1 MTSEYLIVV
10 LGHGKST
17 ELKFRI
23 RPTALAELWLD
34 RMQQRHLYPLDH
46 PDRFYGFDN
55 PAKEKSRA
63 TSMIQN
69 CINIINTHE
78 HIINR
83 EFEYT
88 QDCFNYLHNIFEKY
102 HGLLDQQ
109 TSDYWV
115 RAPDRVRTALAEL
128 NLAVHRCEDAAG
140 LPMPRLVCTWFGL
153 PKTHCL
159 SKELQREYGETLIKF
174 GTVYLNYC
182 EIGKTIDD
190 LAYDNDAYI
199 SEDAFRPFCHYSAD
213 FNVAFHDRDPTKRYP
228 QIQNYIEQ
236 HSDFFLAKG
245 ITSVYN
251 VQAQPLYFPVA
262 DLEYSGDQTNLI
274 QQISS
279 QQFVREVKLQ

>member
-1 MTSEYLIVV
+1 MTSEYLIIT
-10 LGHGKST
+10 LGNKHNI

-23 RPTALAELWLD
+23 RPTALAELWLE

-46 PDRFYGFDN
+46 PDRFHGFDD
-55 PAKEKSRA
+55 PAQEKTRA
-63 TSMIQN
+63 ISMVQR
-69 CINIINTHE
+69 CIDTINNHEPIIA
-78 HIINR
+78 R

-88 QDCFNYLHNIFEKY
+88 QDYLNYLHHIFEKY

-109 TSDYWV
+109 TSDYWISAPNSV
-115 RAPDRVRTALAEL
+115 RIALAEL

-140 LPMPRLVCTWFGL
+140 IPTPRLVCTWFGL

-159 SKELQREYGETLIKF
+159 SQEMQCKYGETVIKF

-182 EIGKTIDD
+182 EIGKTVDD

-199 SEDAFRPFCHYSAD
+199 SDEAFRPFNHYSAD
-213 FNVAFHDRDPTKRYP
+213 FNVAFYDRDTTVRYP

-245 ITSVYN
+245 ISNVYN

-262 DLEYSGDQTNLI
+262 DLEYSGSREHLTE
-274 QQISS
+274 QISAR
-279 QQFVREVKLQ
+279 QFVREVKLQ

>member
-1 MTSEYLIVV
+1 MTSEYLIIT
-10 LGHGKST
+10 LGNDHST
-17 ELKFRI
+17 QLKFRI

-34 RMQQRHLYPLDH
+34 RMQQRYLYPLDH
-46 PDRFYGFDN
+46 PDRFYGFDDL
-55 PAKEKSRA
+55 AKEKSRA
-63 TSMIQN
+63 VSMIQR
-69 CINIINTHE
+69 CIDIINNHE
-78 HIINR
+78 HIIER
-83 EFEYT
+83 EFAYT
-88 QDCFNYLHNIFEKY
+88 QDYLNYLHNIFEKY

-109 TSDYWV
+109 TSDYWS
-115 RAPDRVRTALAEL
+115 RAPAKVRIALAEL
-128 NLAVHRCEDAAG
+128 NLAVHRCEDVLGSPVA
-140 LPMPRLVCTWFGL
+140 RLVCTWFGL

-159 SKELQREYGETLIKF
+159 SKELQREYGETIIKF

-182 EIGKTIDD
+182 EIGKTLDD

-199 SEDAFRPFCHYSAD
+199 SDEAFRPFSHYSAD
-213 FNVAFHDRDPTKRYP
+213 FNVAFHDRDPTLRYS

-251 VQAQPLYFPVA
+251 TQAQPLYFPVA
-262 DLEYSGDQTNLI
+262 DLEYLGHRSDLI

>member
-1 MTSEYLIVV
+1 MTSEYLIIT
-10 LGHGKST
+10 LGNDHST

-23 RPTALAELWLD
+23 RPTPLAELWLD
-34 RMQQRHLYPLDH
+34 RMQQRYPYPLDH
-46 PDRFYGFDN
+46 PDRFYGFND

-63 TSMIQN
+63 VSMIQR
-69 CINIINTHE
+69 CIGIINDHE
-78 HIINR
+78 LLIER

-88 QDCFNYLHNIFEKY
+88 QDCLNYLHNIFEKY

-109 TSDYWV
+109 TSDYWLRAPSAV
-115 RAPDRVRTALAEL
+115 RAALAEL
-128 NLAVHRCEDAAG
+128 NLAVHRCEDAVD
-140 LPMPRLVCTWFGL
+140 PVFPRMVCTWYGI

-159 SKELQREYGETLIKF
+159 SAEMQHEYGETEIKF

-182 EIGKTIDD
+182 EIGKTVDD
-190 LAYDNDAYI
+190 LAHDNDAYI
-199 SEDAFRPFCHYSAD
+199 SDEAFRPFGRYSAD
-213 FNVAFHDRDPTKRYP
+213 FNVVFYDQDPTLRYP
-228 QIQNYIEQ
+228 QIQRYIEQ

-251 VQAQPLYFPVA
+251 IQAQPLYFPVA
-262 DLEYSGDQTNLI
+262 DLEYSGDQTDLV

>member
-1 MTSEYLIVV
+1 MTSEYLIIT
-10 LGHGKST
+10 LGNDHSI

-34 RMQQRHLYPLDH
+34 RMQQRYRYPLDH
-46 PDRFYGFDN
+46 PDRFHGFDD

-63 TSMIQN
+63 VGMVQR
-69 CINIINTHE
+69 CISIINNHE
-78 HIINR
+78 RIIER

-109 TSDYWV
+109 ISDYWM
-115 RAPDRVRTALAEL
+115 RAPSQVRVALAEL
-128 NLAVHRCEDAAG
+128 NLAVHRCEDSAG
-140 LPMPRLVCTWFGL
+140 PAIPRFVCTWFGL

-159 SKELQREYGETLIKF
+159 SKTMQREYGEPLIKF

-182 EIGKTIDD
+182 EIGKTVDD
-190 LAYDNDAYI
+190 LTFDNDIYI
-199 SEDAFRPFCHYSAD
+199 SDNAFRSFDHYSAD
-213 FNVAFHDRDPTKRYP
+213 FNVAFYDQDATKRYP

-251 VQAQPLYFPVA
+251 IQAQPLYFPVA
-262 DLEYSGDQTNLI
+262 DLEYSGDQKELI
-274 QQISS
+274 QQIRDR
-279 QQFVREVKLQ
+279 QFVREVKLQ